1 MAVPTRDRAAALD
14 AFVAGGAGS
23 LLWMNSHPRLAFADT
38 PNGGATRG
46 DFGIG
51 LECPTRAEAGVVVF
65 DVDSF
70 VSECR
75 ASLSERRPQL
85 AIRELVER
93 AVAAPG
99 AIDNAIGGPTK
110 GGFQTL
116 HRSPELTVLQFVWPP
131 AVVLFPHD
139 HRMWAAI
146 GIYGGGEDNTFYR
159 RVPDRIEVSG
169 GKRLEAGDVALLGT
183 ETIHSVS
190 NPHRQYTAAIHV
202 YGGDYFGTPRS
213 QWDSSG
219 NEEPFDVEA
228 VRRTLAE
235 ADARAAEADGR
246 SDSGSVAP

>member
-70 VSECR
+70 VSDCR
-75 ASLSERRPQL
+75 AALDEPRPQV
-85 AIRELVER
+85 AVGELLER

-99 AIDNAIGGPTK
+99 AIDDAIGVPRR

-116 HRSPELTVLQFVWPP
+116 HASPELTVLQFVWPP
-131 AVVLFPHD
+131 GVVLFPHD

-146 GIYGGGEDNTFYR
+146 GIYGGGEDNTFFR
-159 RVPDRIEVSG
+159 RADDGIAVSG
-169 GKRLEAGDVALLGT
+169 GKRLEAGEVTILGDAVIHAVA
-183 ETIHSVS
+183 
-190 NPHRQYTAAIHV
+190 NPYRSHTAAIHV
-202 YGGDYFGTPRS
+202 YGGDYFATPRS
-213 QWDSSG
+213 QWDPVTLR
-219 NEEPFDVEA
+219 EEPFDAEA
-228 VRRTLAE
+228 VRQAL
-235 ADARAAEADGR
+235 D
-246 SDSGSVAP
+246 DSESPR